1 MALNLFVMNSFFP
14 ETTFCLRLCAIILI
28 IVTPHSLHASE
39 SYLPTDDAEV
49 LEVLPKSLLSQDD
62 ELTRNRQKLADD
74 PKNLELATT
83 IAARYVQLG
92 KQEGDPRLLGYA
104 RAALQPWWEE
114 ASPPSSILKLRAEL
128 LETDHDYDAALADL
142 RRVVKKKPRDVQA
155 WIELANILRVQGK
168 YEEMNRARG
177 SLSEFA
183 SPLELIYV
191 NVPYLAATGRAEAG
205 YEQLAKQLPLVR
217 SQYPETLPW
226 ILTWQAE
233 IARALGRDEEA
244 EAHYREGLELNS
256 GPSYMLRSYA
266 DFLLDRDRPEEALT
280 LVQDQTKDT
289 GCLLRAAIAAKRA
302 GNVQQAEKW
311 QQDLADRFE
320 EIRLRG
326 SEPHGRFESRWAL
339 QLKGDPEL
347 ALELALANWQKQKEA
362 RDTRNVL
369 EAAIAAK
376 QPAAAKPVVDFLK
389 EHGTQ
394 DVQFEPLLE
403 QLEGE

>member
-1 MALNLFVMNSFFP
+1 MVILAAATSTASAA
-14 ETTFCLRLCAIILI
+14 ET
-28 IVTPHSLHASE
+28 
-39 SYLPTDDAEV
+39 YLPASDDEV
-49 LEVLPKSLLSQDD
+49 LETLPSTLFAQDD
-62 ELTRNRQKLADD
+62 ELTQNRQQLAED
-74 PKNLELATT
+74 PKNLDLAIT

-92 KQEGDPRLLGYA
+92 KQEGDPRFYGYA
-104 RAALQPWWEE
+104 RAALQPWWDEP
-114 ASPPSSILKLRAEL
+114 SPPSSVLKLRAEL
-128 LETDHDYDAALADL
+128 LETDHDYVAAVADL

-168 YEEMNRARG
+168 YEEMNKARG

-183 SPLELIYV
+183 SPIEVMYV
-191 NVPYLAATGRAEAG
+191 NIPYLAATRRAEAG
-205 YEQLAKQLPLVR
+205 YAQLAKQLPLAR

-256 GPSYMLRSYA
+256 GPSYLLRSYA

-280 LVQDQTKDT
+280 LVQDQTTDT

-339 QLKGDPEL
+339 ELKNDPEL
-347 ALELALANWQKQKEA
+347 ALELALANWEKQKEA

-369 EAAIAAK
+369 EAAIAAEK
-376 QPAAAKPVVDFLK
+376 RAVAKPVMDFLK

-394 DVQFEPLLE
+394 DVQFDPLLE